1 MSEPSTHPFHG
12 EEVLTPESRFHFA
25 CHADLPCFT
34 RCCRDVNIYLT
45 PYDVLRLRRALRM
58 GSREFLEKH
67 THPFLTN
74 VSQIPVVQL
83 AMDEESLACKLVS
96 DSGCRVYGDRPWAC
110 RLYPLDTG
118 DKEGQFRFF
127 VGRDRCSGLGEKRS
141 WTVQQWLDEQ
151 GVAPYAEMEM
161 SFHHVVPP
169 RFQSGQRM
177 DARLGQVLFLV
188 YDLDRFA
195 SMVEDARFRKLFQVD
210 DELLQRLLNDDEA
223 LLRYAFECIR
233 TQLEVL
239 LELI

>member
-1 MSEPSTHPFHG
+1 MSEPSTRPFHG

-45 PYDVLRLRRALRM
+45 PYDVLRLRRALGM

-83 AMDEESLACKLVS
+83 AMDEESLACKLVT

-161 SFHHVVPP
+161 SFHQVVPP

-195 SMVEDARFRKLFQVD
+195 SMVQDARFRELFQVD
-210 DELLQRLLNDDEA
+210 DELRQRLLGDDEA
-223 LLRYAFECIR
+223 LLRYAVECIR
-233 TQLEVL
+233 TQLEEL
-239 LELI
+239 LEFI